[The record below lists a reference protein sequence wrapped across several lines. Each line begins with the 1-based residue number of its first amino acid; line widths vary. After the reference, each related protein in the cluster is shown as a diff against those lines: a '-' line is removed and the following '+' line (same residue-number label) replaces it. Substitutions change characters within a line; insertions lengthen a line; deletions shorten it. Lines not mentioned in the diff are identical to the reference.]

1 MLNFYIVY
9 EINLWPLNLDSNFA
23 LLNSLFADVKLTKNA
38 DPDQYSYSGYGIG
51 FDMEIFYCE
60 IRVGLVKM

>member
-38 DPDQYSYSGYGIG
+38 DPD
-51 FDMEIFYCE
+51 
-60 IRVGLVKM
+60 